1 MSAVRLLVASTLAL
15 VSAVSSSAAYP
26 DKPITVNVCQPAG
39 GGTDRNLQTLVPFAG
54 RYLGQPFI
62 VQYRAGAGG
71 TLAMQ
76 EIKGA
81 PKDGYTLAFCDT
93 GGTLFGPIAQNIAF
107 RPEDVIPIAQVTNVP
122 WVFTVHGSTP
132 YKSVKDVIDAAKKSP
147 GQLKASIADIASA
160 DHYTWLL
167 FARASGLGAQGFRW
181 IPYGGGAPKVRAMLA
196 GESHLDML
204 LPSLVMEPM
213 KNGIMRPLA
222 VAAPARLKELP
233 EVPTFRELGLDIV
246 DGLSISA
253 FAPAGTPQ
261 PVIEKLRTGLMKI
274 KADPEFQAIYNR
286 LGQDLNTFVSGDVYA
301 ATWHKSWAEAPQLLR
316 DVMKR

>member
-1 MSAVRLLVASTLAL
+1 MSTLRIGVGSIA
-15 VSAVSSSAAYP
+15 AVLATIVPAAAYP

-39 GGTDRNLQTLVPFAG
+39 GGTDRNLQTLVPFAE
-54 RYLGQPFI
+54 RHLGQPFI

-107 RPEDVIPIAQVTNVP
+107 KGDDVIPLAQVTDVP
-122 WVFTVHGSTP
+122 WVFTVHASTP
-132 YKSVKDVIDAAKKSP
+132 YKTVQDVVDAAKKTP
-147 GQLKASIADIASA
+147 GQIKASIADIASA

-167 FARASGLGAQGFRW
+167 FARATGLGATGFRW

-204 LPSLVMEPM
+204 LPSLVLEPM

-222 VAAPARLKELP
+222 VAAPSRLKELP
-233 EVPTFRELGLDIV
+233 DVPTFRELGLD
-246 DGLSISA
+246 
-253 FAPAGTPQ
+253 PAGTP
-261 PVIEKLRTGLMKI
+261 PAVTEKLTAGLMKI
-274 KADPEFQAIYNR
+274 KAEPEFHTIYGR
-286 LGQDLNTFVSGDVYA
+286 LGQDLGTFISGAEYA
-301 ATWHKSWAEAPQLLR
+301 PKWKKSWAEAPQLLR

>member
-1 MSAVRLLVASTLAL
+1 MSLVHVGVVSVAAVLATI
-15 VSAVSSSAAYP
+15 APAAAFP
-26 DKPITVNVCQPAG
+26 ERPITVNVCQPAG
-39 GGTDRNLQTLVPFAG
+39 GGTDRNLQTLVPFAE
-54 RYLGQPFI
+54 RHIGQPFI

-76 EIKGA
+76 EIKSA
-81 PKDGYTLAFCDT
+81 AKDGYTLAFCDT

-107 RPEDVIPIAQVTNVP
+107 KGDDVIPLAQVTDVP
-122 WVFTVHGSTP
+122 WVFTVHTSTP
-132 YKSVKDVIDAAKKSP
+132 YKSVKDVIDAAKKTP

-167 FARASGLGAQGFRW
+167 FARASGLGATGFRW

-204 LPSLVMEPM
+204 LPSLVLEPM

-222 VAAPARLKELP
+222 VAAAARIKELP
-233 EVPTFRELGLDIV
+233 DVPTFRELGLDVV
-246 DGLSISA
+246 DGLSISI

-261 PVIEKLRTGLMKI
+261 PITEKLTSGLMKI
-274 KADPEFQAIYNR
+274 KADPEFHTIYNR
-286 LGQDLNTFVSGDVYA
+286 LGQDLGTFISGDQYA
-301 ATWHKSWAEAPQLLR
+301 PQWKKSWAEAPQLLR

>member
-1 MSAVRLLVASTLAL
+1 MWIARIGLGVIAAVLASTAP
-15 VSAVSSSAAYP
+15 SAAFP

-39 GGTDRNLQTLVPFAG
+39 GGTDRNLQTLVPFAE
-54 RYLGQPFI
+54 RHLGQPLV

-81 PKDGYTLAFCDT
+81 AKDGHTLAFCDT

-107 RPEDVIPIAQVTNVP
+107 KGDDVIPLAQVTDVP
-122 WVFTVHGSTP
+122 WVFTVHSSTP
-132 YKSVKDVIDAAKKSP
+132 YKTVQDVVDAAKKAP

-167 FARASGLGAQGFRW
+167 FARATGLGATGFRW

-196 GESHLDML
+196 GDSHLDML
-204 LPSLVMEPM
+204 LPSLVLEPM

-222 VAAPARLKELP
+222 VAAPSRLKELP
-233 EVPTFRELGLDIV
+233 DVPTFRELGLDVV
-246 DGLSISA
+246 DGLSISI

-261 PVIEKLRTGLMKI
+261 AVTAKLTSALMKI
-274 KADPEFQAIYNR
+274 KAEPEFHTIYNR
-286 LGQDLNTFVSGDVYA
+286 LGQDLSTFISGDEYA
-301 ATWHKSWAEAPQLLR
+301 PKWKKSWAEAPQLLR

>member
-1 MSAVRLLVASTLAL
+1 MLDFRVVLGSMLAVILATSSVAAF
-15 VSAVSSSAAYP
+15 P

-39 GGTDRNLQTLVPFAG
+39 GGTDRNLQALVPFAE
-54 RYLGQPFI
+54 RNLGQPFI

-76 EIKGA
+76 EIKAA
-81 PKDGYTLAFCDT
+81 PKDGHTLAFCDT

-107 RPEDVIPIAQVTNVP
+107 GPNDVIPIAQVTEVP
-122 WVFTVHGSTP
+122 WVFTVHASTP
-132 YKSVKDVIDAAKKSP
+132 YKSVQDVIDAAKKAP
-147 GQLKASIADIASA
+147 GQIKASIADFASA

-167 FARASGLGAQGFRW
+167 FARASGLRSEGFRW

-204 LPSLVMEPM
+204 LPSLVLEPM

-222 VAAPARLKELP
+222 VAAQARLKELP
-233 EVPTFRELGLDIV
+233 DVPTFRELGLDVV
-246 DGLSISA
+246 DGLSISM

-261 PVIEKLRTGLMKI
+261 PVIDRLRAGLLKI
-274 KADPEFQAIYNR
+274 KANPEFQTIYNR
-286 LGQDLNTFVSGDVYA
+286 LGQDLTTFISGDKYA
-301 ATWHKSWAEAPQLLR
+301 VTWYKTWAEAPELLR
-316 DVMKR
+316 AVMKR